1 MDDLTAYYAPPIHH
15 PYYQP
20 PPPPPP
26 GTGHPQPAPVA
37 QPIHVQPQFVAYAP
51 PIYPQ
56 SSHDQ
61 VRTLFVAGL
70 PEDVKPREIYN
81 LFREFPG
88 YQSSNL
94 RPPTSSNNQP
104 FAFATF
110 ADQQT
115 AIMALHALNRISYRW
130 EKMEALPEKALSW
143 GCGRELF
150 HEGMVFDLEKGST
163 LYIDLAKSNSRSK
176 RLRADDERQGSEKR
190 LKGSTAFSRSH
201 DPGVGSVH
209 MPGMGN
215 SAYNTIGYPSTQS
228 LGNVDG
234 GSGSEAATKS
244 SNTPC
249 PTLFVANLGPTC
261 SEEELMQVF
270 SRCRGF
276 LKLKMQSTYGAP
288 VAFVDFQ
295 DTACS
300 TEALGHLQGTV
311 LYSSTSGEGMRLE
324 YPFKQAA
331 RLTISAFSFPLLFQA
346 AACFRTGFLVLLF
359 YVSTRHLLN
368 PEFRFAKS
376 RMGLRSKKSR

>member
-1 MDDLTAYYAPPIHH
+1 MDDLTSYYAPPIHH

-20 PPPPPP
+20 TPPPPPPP
-26 GTGHPQPAPVA
+26 GTSHQPPSVVSH
-37 QPIHVQPQFVAYAP
+37 PIHVQPQFVTYASP
-51 PIYPQ
+51 LYPN

-61 VRTLFVAGL
+61 LRTLFVAGL

-94 RPPTSSNNQP
+94 RAPTSSNSQP

-110 ADQQT
+110 VDQQS
-115 AIMALHALNRISYRW
+115 AVMALHALS
-130 EKMEALPEKALSW
+130 
-143 GCGRELF
+143 
-150 HEGMVFDLEKGST
+150 GMVFDLEKGST

-176 RLRADDERQGSEKR
+176 RHRSDDEGQSSEKR
-190 LKGSTAFSRSH
+190 QKGSSTFERSY
-201 DPGVGSVH
+201 DPGVDSIH
-209 MPGMGN
+209 MPGIGN

-228 LGNVDG
+228 FGSVGGMGN
-234 GSGSEAATKS
+234 AAVKS
-244 SNTPC
+244 NNTPC

-261 SEEELMQVF
+261 SEEELNRVF

-288 VAFVDFQ
+288 VSFVDFQ

-300 TEALGHLQGTV
+300 TEALNRLQGTI

-324 YPFKQAA
+324 
-331 RLTISAFSFPLLFQA
+331 
-346 AACFRTGFLVLLF
+346 
-359 YVSTRHLLN
+359 
-368 PEFRFAKS
+368 FAKS
-376 RMGLRSKKSR
+376 RMGMRSKKSR

>member
-26 GTGHPQPAPVA
+26 GTAHTPPAAVA
-37 QPIHVQPQFVAYAP
+37 HVQPQIVAYAP

-70 PEDVKPREIYN
+70 PDDVKPRELYN
-81 LFREFPG
+81 LFRECPG

-110 ADQQT
+110 VDQQS
-115 AIMALHALNRISYRW
+115 AVMALHAFN
-130 EKMEALPEKALSW
+130 
-143 GCGRELF
+143 
-150 HEGMVFDLEKGST
+150 GMVFDLEKGST

-176 RLRADDERQGSEKR
+176 RLRADDESQGSEKR
-190 LKGSTAFSRSH
+190 LKGAVASSRGD
-201 DPGVGSVH
+201 DPGLGSIH
-209 MPGMGN
+209 TPGMGN
-215 SAYNTIGYPSTQS
+215 SAYNTIGYSSTQS
-228 LGNVDG
+228 LRNVDG
-234 GSGSEAATKS
+234 GSMSGASLKS
-244 SNTPC
+244 NSSPC
-249 PTLFVANLGPTC
+249 PTLFVANLGPHCT
-261 SEEELMQVF
+261 EDELTQLF

-276 LKLKMQSTYGAP
+276 IKLKMQSTYGAP

-300 TEALGHLQGTV
+300 TEALSHLQGTA

-324 YPFKQAA
+324 Y
-331 RLTISAFSFPLLFQA
+331 
-346 AACFRTGFLVLLF
+346 
-359 YVSTRHLLN
+359 
-368 PEFRFAKS
+368 AKS
-376 RMGLRSKKSR
+376 RMGMRSKRSR

>member
-1 MDDLTAYYAPPIHH
+1 MDDFTSYYAPPLHH
-15 PYYQP
+15 SYYQP

-26 GTGHPQPAPVA
+26 PPGTAHPPPAAVA
-37 QPIHVQPQFVAYAP
+37 QPIHVQSQFVYAP

-56 SSHDQ
+56 SSQDQ
-61 VRTLFVAGL
+61 LRTLFVAGL

-81 LFREFPG
+81 LFRECPG

-110 ADQQT
+110 ADQQS
-115 AIMALHALNRISYRW
+115 AVMALHALN
-130 EKMEALPEKALSW
+130 
-143 GCGRELF
+143 
-150 HEGMVFDLEKGST
+150 GMVFDLEKGST

-176 RLRADDERQGSEKR
+176 RLRADDGSQGSEKR
-190 LKGSTAFSRSH
+190 LKGYAAFSRSD
-201 DPGVGSVH
+201 DPAGVGSIH
-209 MPGMGN
+209 TPGMGN

-228 LGNVDG
+228 FRNVDG
-234 GSGSEAATKS
+234 GSMSGASSKS
-244 SNTPC
+244 TGTPC
-249 PTLFVANLGPTC
+249 PTIFVANLGPTS

-300 TEALGHLQGTV
+300 TEALTYLQGTV

-324 YPFKQAA
+324 Y
-331 RLTISAFSFPLLFQA
+331 
-346 AACFRTGFLVLLF
+346 
-359 YVSTRHLLN
+359 
-368 PEFRFAKS
+368 AKS
-376 RMGLRSKKSR
+376 RMGMRSKKSR

>member
-1 MDDLTAYYAPPIHH
+1 MPKGRELYTEYLRVVMLGRRAN
-15 PYYQP
+15 
-20 PPPPPP
+20 
-26 GTGHPQPAPVA
+26 TGHHIEHCA
-37 QPIHVQPQFVAYAP
+37 QGGPRECQTRGLCSNSRSASIRLRS

-56 SSHDQ
+56 SSQDQ
-61 VRTLFVAGL
+61 LRTLFVAGL

-81 LFREFPG
+81 LFRECPG

-110 ADQQT
+110 ADQQS
-115 AIMALHALNRISYRW
+115 AVMALHALN
-130 EKMEALPEKALSW
+130 
-143 GCGRELF
+143 
-150 HEGMVFDLEKGST
+150 GMVFDLEKGST

-176 RLRADDERQGSEKR
+176 RLRADDGSQGSEKR
-190 LKGSTAFSRSH
+190 LKGYAAFSRSD
-201 DPGVGSVH
+201 DPGVGSIH
-209 MPGMGN
+209 TPGMGN

-228 LGNVDG
+228 FRNVDG
-234 GSGSEAATKS
+234 GSMSGAS
-244 SNTPC
+244 SSRVARSAWHVLLSKLTWWSYLAHTRAWSVQYLKTGTPC
-249 PTLFVANLGPTC
+249 PTIFVANLGPTS

-300 TEALGHLQGTV
+300 TEALSYLQGTV

-324 YPFKQAA
+324 YPF
-331 RLTISAFSFPLLFQA
+331 
-346 AACFRTGFLVLLF
+346 
-359 YVSTRHLLN
+359 
-368 PEFRFAKS
+368 
-376 RMGLRSKKSR
+376 